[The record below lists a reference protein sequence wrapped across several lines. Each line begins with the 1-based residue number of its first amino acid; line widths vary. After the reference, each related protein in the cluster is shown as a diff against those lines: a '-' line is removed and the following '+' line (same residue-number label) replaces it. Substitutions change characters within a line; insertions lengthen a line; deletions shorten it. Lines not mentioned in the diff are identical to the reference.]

1 MVSETGS
8 PSLARASDSQGTGQ
22 LVRALNWKGAF
33 WVAAGVPP
41 LVLFSIGGIAGT
53 TGKLAFLVWMISMVM
68 GFLQSFTYAEMAGM
82 FGNKSGGASV
92 YGATAWLRYSKLI
105 APLSVWCNWF
115 AWSPVL
121 SLGCSIAAGYILN
134 ALFPIP
140 AADSAAVLEW
150 LAANAANYTAG
161 TQSVIDF
168 IAANAGT
175 APADAITAVATTD
188 AVAALTPALR
198 TWEALS
204 FAVPGVGTLHF
215 NATFLIGVALML
227 IMFAIQHR
235 GIANTASAQ
244 KWLAI
249 IVLVPLLLVGLVPIL
264 TGAIDSAN
272 VTGLLPPSAA
282 YSGIDGTWNIGGWT
296 LFLGG
301 LYIAAWST
309 YGFETAVCYTSELKN
324 PKTDT
329 FKAIFYSGL
338 LCMVFFFLI
347 PFAFQGVL
355 GHAGMLAPGI
365 VDGTGIGEAL
375 GNMVGGGRA
384 VTQIFVILMILA
396 LFLAIMTAMA
406 GSSRT
411 LYQGSK
417 DGWLPKYLSRV
428 NKHGAPVGAMWTDF
442 GFNLILLAL
451 ASDITGY
458 FYVLAISNVGYIIFN
473 FLNLNAGWI
482 HRIDSGHIERPW
494 KAPNLLLGFNTLLAF
509 VNALFLGAGAKVWGY
524 QNALLSG
531 VVFAAFIIPVFAFRH
546 WVQDGGKFPA
556 HAMEELGLK
565 DGEMGARKAGM
576 LPYLA
581 LALGVVVVLVANWFF
596 VLPDTERMPFIDYLL
611 QPITMF
617 RAS

>member
-1 MVSETGS
+1 MTTDTSSGN
-8 PSLARASDSQGTGQ
+8 LI
-22 LVRALNWKGAF
+22 RALSWKGAF

-53 TGKLAFLVWMISMVM
+53 TGKLAFLVWIISMTM

-82 FGNKSGGASV
+82 FSNKSGGTSI

-140 AADSAAVLEW
+140 AADSQMVIDW
-150 LAANAANYTAG
+150 IAANAANYTET
-161 TQSVIDF
+161 TQSVIDY

-175 APADAITAVATTD
+175 APADAIAAVSSAD
-188 AVAALTPALR
+188 AVSALTPAFR
-198 TWEALS
+198 VWEAAALNI
-204 FAVPGVGTLHF
+204 PGIGTLHF
-215 NATFLIGVALML
+215 NSTFVIGVILML
-227 IMFAIQHR
+227 IMLFIQHR
-235 GIANTASAQ
+235 GIASTASAQ

-264 TGAIDSAN
+264 TGAIVSAN
-272 VTGLLPPSAA
+272 VTALVPPTSA
-282 YSGIDGTWNIGGWT
+282 YSGVDGTWNIGGWT

-309 YGFETAVCYTSELKN
+309 YGFETAVCYTSELKS

-329 FKAIFYSGL
+329 IKAIVFSGL
-338 LCMVFFFLI
+338 LCAVFMILI

-355 GHAGMLAPGI
+355 GQEGMLATGI

-375 GNMVGGGRA
+375 GNMVGGGKA
-384 VTQIFVILMILA
+384 ITQVFVILMILA
-396 LFLAIMTAMA
+396 LFMAIMTAMA

-417 DGWLPKYLSRV
+417 DGWLPRYLSRV
-428 NKHGAPVGAMWTDF
+428 NKNGAPIGAMWTDF
-442 GFNLILLAL
+442 GFNVILLAL
-451 ASDITGY
+451 ASDIAGY

-494 KAPNLLLGFNTLLAF
+494 KAPTALIGFNTLLAF

-524 QNALLSG
+524 ENALLSG
-531 VVFAAFIIPVFAFRH
+531 VIFAALIIPVFAFRH
-546 WVQDGGKFPA
+546 YLQDGGKFPPA
-556 HAMEELGLK
+556 ALAELGLK
-565 DGEMGARKAGM
+565 DGDMGERKAGI

-581 LALGVVVVLVANWFF
+581 LALGVIVVLWSNWFF
-596 VLPDTERMPFIDYLL
+596 VLP
-611 QPITMF
+611 
-617 RAS
+617 A